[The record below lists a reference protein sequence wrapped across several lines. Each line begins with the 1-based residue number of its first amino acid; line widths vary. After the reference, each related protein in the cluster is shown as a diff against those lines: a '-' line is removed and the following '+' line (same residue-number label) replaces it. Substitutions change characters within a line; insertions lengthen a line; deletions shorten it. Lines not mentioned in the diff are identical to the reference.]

1 MKDKDKLKTAIDYI
15 QWVLDQIEIDTR
27 EAQDKAIKTLKVI
40 NNQATEGEFNYELT
54 ILVRQ
59 EENLIDVLEDLERL
73 TTKVYVS
80 DIQTYKRLAYPIQGE
95 EFADYYY
102 LELEMPERNCSMVS
116 HYLDVKNKVLRYLLV
131 KKGRQNEQREI

>member
-54 ILVRQ
+54 ILARKG
-59 EENLIDVLEDLERL
+59 ENLIDVLEDLERL
-73 TTKVYVS
+73 TAKVYVS
-80 DIQTYKRLAYPIQGE
+80 DIQTDKRLAYPIQGE

-102 LELEMPERNCSMVS
+102 LELEMPEGNCSMVS
-116 HYLDVKNKVLRYLLV
+116 HYLDVKNKVLRYLLI
-131 KKGRQNEQREI
+131 KKDTRR